1 MTPDASELAGAWIDE
16 PRFAP
21 LFAELLAAVTKQ
33 YRVDE
38 AAADQLL
45 RESLSCS
52 QLAAVVE
59 KSTSPAD
66 IRRTRI
72 YKDASAAA
80 KGHVYHAL
88 RRYRAD
94 GEKQA
99 ALIARLREGGRSL
112 SPADVAETVEQLLAG
127 HVSTRERQADAEA
140 FYTYLVD
147 AIGSATSLLDI
158 GCGIQPLMFPFKS
171 LPNLCRYFAVDSNQQ
186 SIDAVAAF
194 ALATGNMALRAMHD
208 NLSGGWQAILAA
220 AGQDEFDV
228 ALMLK
233 LIPVVARQSRELI
246 GTLAQTPARRWIVTG
261 STTGLAKRTSILRR
275 EQTVL
280 RRFISDSG
288 RTIRE
293 EFKFG
298 EEFGYV
304 VEC

>member
-1 MTPDASELAGAWIDE
+1 MTPDASGDAGSWVDD

-21 LFAELLAAVTKQ
+21 LFAELLAAVVKQ

-38 AAADQLL
+38 VAADQLL
-45 RESLSCS
+45 RESLTSS
-52 QLAAVVE
+52 QLAVVVE
-59 KSTSPAD
+59 KAKSPAD

-94 GEKQA
+94 GEQQA

-112 SPADVAETVEQLLAG
+112 STADVAETVDQLLAG
-127 HVSTRERQADAEA
+127 HVSTRERRADAEA

-147 AIGSATSLLDI
+147 AIGPATSLLDV

-171 LPNLCRYFAVDSNQQ
+171 LPNLRRYVALDSNQQ
-186 SIDAVAAF
+186 SVDAVAAF
-194 ALATGNMALRAMHD
+194 ALATGNTALHAIHD
-208 NLSGGWQAILAA
+208 NLSGGWQATLSA

-233 LIPVVARQSRELI
+233 LIPVVARHSRELI
-246 GTLAQTPARRWIVTG
+246 STLGQSPARRWIVTG